1 VSEGGGPVEPG
12 GEPPQDRARIRGLF
26 KGSWGIVGGVA
37 TALAAVATA
46 VALWD
51 RFTDEAEAAPST
63 NNIEFVL
70 DSSEGMGV
78 ALPTGG
84 TRLDAAVD
92 VLSEELTPHSRTNT
106 ALRSFGSECDDTSD
120 LRVDFATEN
129 VERIRDSLDDD
140 PPEASGKAN
149 LAFAI
154 LEAANDFDDVERF
167 PPSTARRVVAITGS
181 ADECNRDP
189 VAWVK
194 DRAPEGVDIDIDII
208 GFGLS
213 PEEQAELND
222 LASAFGSN
230 ARTEFAS
237 DPAELRSDF
246 HQFATVEP
254 ALETADGLI
263 GVHDEVSKLLTDLGN
278 AISTEEPDYDHAE
291 DLLDAAEKAYGRAD
305 AAILALGGL
314 NRQAA
319 LADVYA
325 DLRRAHAAHRRG
337 LDVSRRLLD
346 ERKDVK
352 LEDSASVAR
361 FQAVAAELR
370 QAAAEHNAAIA
381 EAVKRLDE
389 VRQGTG

>member
-1 VSEGGGPVEPG
+1 MSEGGGPVEPG
-12 GEPPQDRARIRGLF
+12 GEPPQDRARIRDWF
-26 KGSWGIVGGVA
+26 KGSWAIVGGVA

-51 RFTDEAEAAPST
+51 RFTDEAQAAPRT

-70 DSSEGMGV
+70 DSSAGMAA
-78 ALPTGG
+78 ALPGGG

-92 VLSEELTPHSRTNT
+92 VLNDELAPHSRTNT
-106 ALRSFGSECDDTSD
+106 ALRSFGSECDETSD
-120 LRVDFATEN
+120 LRVGFATEN

-154 LEAANDFDDVERF
+154 LEAANDFDDAERF
-167 PPSTARRVVAITGS
+167 PPSTNRRVIVITGS

-189 VAWVK
+189 VAWVEE
-194 DRAPEGVDIDIDII
+194 RAPDGVDVKLRII

-213 PEEQAELND
+213 PEEQAELSD
-222 LASAFGSN
+222 LGEAFGN
-230 ARTEFAS
+230 ARTEFAAN
-237 DPAELRSDF
+237 PAELRADF
-246 HQFATVEP
+246 RQFATVEP
-254 ALETADGLI
+254 ALETADGVI

-291 DLLDAAEKAYGRAD
+291 DLLDAAEEAYDRAD

-370 QAAAEHNAAIA
+370 QAAAAHNAAIA
-381 EAVKRLDE
+381 EAVERLDE
-389 VRQGTG
+389 VRQGSG